1 MTRVEYQYIYM
12 TDYCKILT
20 SFKEGMDL
28 QNQNREFNEH
38 KVTRISYL
46 LLLAIP
52 ENTVLI
58 Y

>member
-1 MTRVEYQYIYM
+1 MTRIEYIYM

-28 QNQNREFNEH
+28 QNQNRELNEH

-46 LLLAIP
+46 LVLTIP